1 MIKASIDLQ
10 DLRRRL
16 YVKAKAVAL
25 GKARER
31 RIRDESVKPLKEVQ
45 PVKVRLGQSLSR
57 QAGSEC
63 CLSPGD
69 WRVRSV
75 HSKEAGR
82 EGFSSDIAYDRDADA
97 VSLAEG
103 SIQTTDKREVALRS
117 PESLARGMLSSGLPV
132 NPGELSTSPEPGES
146 VQPDPNGTRSQGSE
160 GVPREANR
168 PSTRSTCHQGRP
180 EAVGRGRRA
189 VVRTHSTREGGE
201 PQGSRK
207 GRPRYPLEGRG
218 KQVDA
223 STRSRI
229 RETQNS
235 RTDVKWNTVD

>member
-45 PVKVRLGQSLSR
+45 PVKVRPGQSLSR

-82 EGFSSDIAYDRDADA
+82 EGSAPTSVIIA
-97 VSLAEG
+97 
-103 SIQTTDKREVALRS
+103 TPT
-117 PESLARGMLSSGLPV
+117 PLP
-132 NPGELSTSPEPGES
+132 
-146 VQPDPNGTRSQGSE
+146 
-160 GVPREANR
+160 
-168 PSTRSTCHQGRP
+168 
-180 EAVGRGRRA
+180 
-189 VVRTHSTREGGE
+189 
-201 PQGSRK
+201 
-207 GRPRYPLEGRG
+207 
-218 KQVDA
+218 
-223 STRSRI
+223 
-229 RETQNS
+229 
-235 RTDVKWNTVD
+235 